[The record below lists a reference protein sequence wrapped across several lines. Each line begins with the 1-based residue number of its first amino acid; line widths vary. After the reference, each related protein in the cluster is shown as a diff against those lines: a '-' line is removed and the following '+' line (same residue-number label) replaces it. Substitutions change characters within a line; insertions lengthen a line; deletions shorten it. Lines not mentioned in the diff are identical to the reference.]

1 MFKELK
7 VMKTNIL
14 NTMKQFAKYFCT
26 VVVILGMS
34 VSAWG
39 AIYIEYD
46 GNKYYNGNTI
56 TINVEIDGELASS
69 VDAMTIKND
78 GDGWSSST
86 YYRGYIHATI
96 SGSYVYSNIAFGMAG
111 VEGNNGT
118 PYWEDDEHYTSFYE
132 WNNWQYETL
141 SFYTSYAFDAIGTYN
156 STITITQKGDD
167 NESTLQSATITISY
181 VVTCIKLGTASGL
194 SVNTH
199 YEYNDQTYVRFE
211 WTRGTDV
218 ASHATNQ
225 KFCLWPE
232 GEEATC
238 NASLSASSTST
249 RDLRS
254 KLSNGKYGW
263 SIQALGNNAG
273 YCDSEVAEGVFCI
286 DDVATSTPS
295 GIDANPITLNSA
307 TISWSAMSNAVGY
320 ALTIKKK
327 SDGSVVPGFNEK
339 DVVGTSANVTGLS
352 AGTTYKVELQAY
364 NDCAD
369 LSLINTSYEFTTQT
383 EYAITLDGND
393 GEDGIAGVYANAT
406 ALHEITAPSRSN
418 YTLEGY
424 YTDAACTQQIAT
436 SAGALIA
443 NVTVSAVQWTDGD
456 GKWIKGGDATFYANW
471 TPVNYTISFNANG
484 GLSTMESVER
494 AYNTTYALPAC
505 GFTAPDGKAFE
516 CWAEGSAG
524 GTERAVGYSHTVTG
538 DITFY
543 AKWREIAYTDA
554 KFSCADWT
562 LTGPEGNIV
571 FITSAANK
579 TVRSQEAFHVSG
591 NGLPHSTALTFSIFP
606 ASSKFVIKKAD
617 GTIPQTDEYGVVDAD
632 VYVFYT
638 PGEGDTSDGLDE
650 FTSLTVSVTGEPRT
664 ATIDTKR
671 VIGRHIATDFVIAV
685 KRNNKWLALP
695 ATMNDLTN
703 PSPVEI
709 AVDNIDNPSAAYTAA
724 SNIYNL
730 YGQNSGSGGKLYTNG
745 ETVKLGMKNNSNKPL
760 FGSATGTS
768 TVKGDGTAT
777 VTNNIGSQY
786 WWTLSQTATS
796 ITNPQDAQYSI
807 TCSNN
812 TAPFVLKENA
822 GNPQWGFFTTGSVG
836 AIRLIPATDIPFTE
850 AEVVEWGRNGAILEV
865 NAQGIDAT
873 SVVAHLGEA
882 TSAAITLN
890 QTGTSVKGT
899 GTKYNYTV
907 NFGEGIDFAATA
919 SNGAMLTLEWKN
931 GETVKAMSNI
941 IVPKIVATST
951 TMSSLMATDDPWNKA
966 DVHVLPGVTLT
977 ANAGDFS
984 SKDVVVDRLEIYPG
998 ATVKVTKGAQ
1008 DAGTLKV
1015 RTLVLRNGWTRVG
1028 TKNYDVAR
1036 LYVSTDASLAKN
1048 AVDNVWYSDWYIDY
1062 DQYYP
1067 IAVPFWVATSSIT
1080 YKNTKSTATAGVKI
1094 RYYDGARRAEHGQQ
1108 EQAANWVEYTWGST
1122 MPENLEPSKGYAMT
1136 AKRPTGKAFSIVRM
1150 PMSIPSNSWTAS
1162 GEHGYIGETHKDQ
1175 VSVTAWGKGSAEW
1188 YAMGW
1193 NFIGNPYMCTFNGND
1208 DGISGK
1214 ITTQE
1219 GGSIKY
1225 ATIPDLEF
1233 KNYDQVPIAEANLKP
1248 ASAFFIQA
1256 DNASAQ
1262 TITFSDGK
1270 IVPPSAPIRYMA
1282 NDETVPE
1289 QEAYIRLSH
1298 EGGKDQM
1305 GLIIG
1310 EDYTEAYEP
1319 NADLAKMLGEA
1330 NAVKTYMRYGEMDM
1344 AYVAINQTLAKQ
1356 WIPITV
1362 KIPADGE
1369 YTYSLTRSSTV
1380 DALEGIYLIDYGNG
1394 DKITNLLE
1402 ETYQFEADAG
1412 TISGRFAINA
1422 IFGERP
1428 VPTDIDIVGSD
1439 INGSEPIKFLYHDK
1453 VFILHNGV
1461 IYDATGK
1468 KVREIK

>member
-14 NTMKQFAKYFCT
+14 NTMKQFAKYFCA
-26 VVVILGMS
+26 VLLVLGTS
-34 VSAWG
+34 ASAWSAG
-39 AIYIEYD
+39 IYLEYD
-46 GNKYYNGNTI
+46 GVIYYSGSTI
-56 TINVEIDGELASS
+56 TINLDYTGSDL
-69 VDAMTIKND
+69 
-78 GDGWSSST
+78 
-86 YYRGYIHATI
+86 
-96 SGSYVYSNIAFGMAG
+96 SGHN
-111 VEGNNGT
+111 
-118 PYWEDDEHYTSFYE
+118 SF
-132 WNNWQYETL
+132 T
-141 SFYTSYAFDAIGTYN
+141 
-156 STITITQKGDD
+156 
-167 NESTLQSATITISY
+167 
-181 VVTCIKLGTASGL
+181 
-194 SVNTH
+194 
-199 YEYNDQTYVRFE
+199 
-211 WTRGTDV
+211 
-218 ASHATNQ
+218 
-225 KFCLWPE
+225 
-232 GEEATC
+232 
-238 NASLSASSTST
+238 
-249 RDLRS
+249 
-254 KLSNGKYGW
+254 
-263 SIQALGNNAG
+263 LGNNAG
-273 YCDSEVAEGVFCI
+273 WTASSYNYGYIHAKITSDSFIEFYTDESTLSSSNTTCCAPYYDDYLNPSEITSYNNAQYLQIFFDDAYYIDGTGDYTATIAVTQKDYNDASTLQSGTFTITYHVTSSCLAPTILIDPDEKEGDYRTLTSFGI
-286 DDVATSTPS
+286 DVLSNSEGTISWTSTNTDVATVS
-295 GIDANPITLNSA
+295 GDGEGATVIIVGAGMADIKCSQAADDTNGYCEGEETCTLLV
-307 TISWSAMSNAVGY
+307 NAVAPAVSSSVTGKELTVTNITNTGATFSGGVVTDRGGEAELQSYGFIVGSSADVTYATKITQAGTNSDY
-320 ALTIKKK
+320 ALNTAFGSK
-327 SDGSVVPGFNEK
+327 S
-339 DVVGTSANVTGLS
+339 VTGL
-352 AGTTYKVELQAY
+352 
-364 NDCAD
+364 
-369 LSLINTSYEFTTQT
+369 
-383 EYAITLDGND
+383 
-393 GEDGIAGVYANAT
+393 T
-406 ALHEITAPSRSN
+406 A
-418 YTLEGY
+418 
-424 YTDAACTQQIAT
+424 
-436 SAGALIA
+436 
-443 NVTVSAVQWTDGD
+443 
-456 GKWIKGGDATFYANW
+456 
-471 TPVNYTISFNANG
+471 
-484 GLSTMESVER
+484 
-494 AYNTTYALPAC
+494 NTTYYVRPIANNTTGIGYGAAVSFTTPYAVSFDDNGADSGDVPATRYVANGSTTTLPEQ
-505 GFTAPDGKAFE
+505 GTLSKAGCVFE
-516 CWAEGSAG
+516 GWAEGSPSGTVRAAG
-524 GTERAVGYSHTVTG
+524 YTHTVSAN
-538 DITFY
+538 ITFY
-543 AKWREIAYTDA
+543 AKWHEIAYTDA

-562 LTGPEGNIV
+562 LTGPIGDIV
-571 FITSAANK
+571 FITSAASK
-579 TVRSQEAFHVSG
+579 TVRSQESFHVSG
-591 NGLPHSTALTFSIFP
+591 NGLPHNTALTFSIFP
-606 ASSKFVIKKAD
+606 LSSKFVIKKAD
-617 GTIPQTDEYGVVDAD
+617 GTIPQTNEYGVVDAD

-638 PGEGDTSDGLDE
+638 PDAGDTSDGLDE
-650 FTSLTVSVTGEPRT
+650 FTSLTVSVEGEPRT
-664 ATIDTKR
+664 ATIDTKT
-671 VIGRHIATDFVIAV
+671 VIGRHLPADFVIAV

-695 ATMNDLTN
+695 ATMNELTN
-703 PSPVEI
+703 PTPVEI

-796 ITNPQDAQYSI
+796 ITNPQDAQYSV

-882 TSAAITLN
+882 TSAAITL
-890 QTGTSVKGT
+890 TDTKTSVKGT

-907 NFGEGIDFAATA
+907 NFGEGIDFAAAA

-931 GETVKAMSNI
+931 GGSTKAMSNI
-941 IVPKIVATST
+941 VVPKIIAANT
-951 TMSSLMATDDPWNKA
+951 TMSALMATDDPWNKA

-1028 TKNYDVAR
+1028 SKNYDVAR
-1036 LYVSTDASLAKN
+1036 LYVSTDAASLAKN

-1067 IAVPFWVATSSIT
+1067 IAVPWNVATAGIS

-1094 RYYDGARRAEHGQQ
+1094 RYYDGARRAEYGQQ
-1108 EQAANWVEYTWGST
+1108 EQDENWVAYTWGGT
-1122 MPENLEPSKGYAMT
+1122 MPANLEPSKGYAMT

-1150 PMSIPSNSWTAS
+1150 PMTIPSNSWTAS

-1175 VSVTAWGKGSAEW
+1175 VSVTGYGKGTAEW

-1214 ITTQE
+1214 LVDQQ
-1219 GGSIKY
+1219 GKGVRY

-1256 DNASAQ
+1256 EDKDPQ
-1262 TITFSDGK
+1262 TITFSDGN
-1270 IVPPSAPIRYMA
+1270 ILPPSAPARYTT

-1298 EGGKDQM
+1298 EGGRDQM

-1402 ETYQFEADAG
+1402 DTYQFEAEAG

-1428 VPTDIDIVGSD
+1428 VPTDIDIVGGD

-1468 KVREIK
+1468 KVREINK